1 MPVPV
6 PSPPSQSPDGRHA
19 HPGNEGRRPNSK
31 ALPSANSAPGLAPFS
46 LSGAACCHPTRRSS
60 PPSLRAPRTSSSG
73 RRVGVESSRRLLL
86 VAASQ
91 PANFPARSPVS
102 PLPPARAIHL
112 RALSSQQTS
121 VPRHG
126 VGSLAPAPPRAVVTH
141 RTPQPVRYLPPSRK
155 RVVCCYERTKCWA
168 CTRCAGPPRTPCTA
182 LLSAPMTCQEPFA
195 PRPQR
200 RTLHRGPGS
209 ETEPQGLRHRSRR
222 APVAGAA
229 AQRSMGRDGIHAA
242 RQTYE
247 RGQGSRGGP
256 IHPRLSPCPRPYI
269 SVLYC
274 W

>member
-1 MPVPV
+1 M
-6 PSPPSQSPDGRHA
+6 
-19 HPGNEGRRPNSK
+19 EI
-31 ALPSANSAPGLAPFS
+31 
-46 LSGAACCHPTRRSS
+46 PTRARVFTSVSSRS
-60 PPSLRAPRTSSSG
+60 PHLELRS
-73 RRVGVESSRRLLL
+73 SSRRRIESSTF
-86 VAASQ
+86 VSCGQ
-91 PANFPARSPVS
+91 PASRPA
-102 PLPPARAIHL
+102 
-112 RALSSQQTS
+112 SQQTS
-121 VPRHG
+121 RLARPSLLSRPPAPSTFAHCRRNKRASRDMASG
-126 VGSLAPAPPRAVVTH
+126 VWLLRPPRAVVTH

-182 LLSAPMTCQEPFA
+182 LLSAPMTCQEPLP